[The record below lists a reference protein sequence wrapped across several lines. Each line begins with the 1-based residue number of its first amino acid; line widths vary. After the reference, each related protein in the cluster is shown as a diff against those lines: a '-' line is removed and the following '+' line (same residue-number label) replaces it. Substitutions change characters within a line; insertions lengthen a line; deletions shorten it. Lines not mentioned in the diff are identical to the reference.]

1 MAITEEQVK
10 HVAKLSKLSFS
21 EELADFTNQLD
32 KIIDMVE
39 LLEEVDTTGVPF
51 TSNVNESI
59 NVMREDVATPGMD
72 RKELMR
78 NVRNQRMV
86 TLKCLQLW
94 ITGGRSLMEKLYDKS
109 LTELHDLLVSKEITA
124 VDLTEETLN
133 RIQDTEEQ
141 LGSFITVS
149 EEKAMALA
157 KAIDLKGITESN
169 PLAGIP
175 IGIKDNIVT
184 KDILTTAGSKCY
196 TILTHL

>member
-1 MAITEEQVK
+1 
-10 HVAKLSKLSFS
+10 
-21 EELADFTNQLD
+21 
-32 KIIDMVE
+32 
-39 LLEEVDTTGVPF
+39 
-51 TSNVNESI
+51 
-59 NVMREDVATPGMD
+59 
-72 RKELMR
+72 
-78 NVRNQRMV
+78 
-86 TLKCLQLW
+86 
-94 ITGGRSLMEKLYDKS
+94 MEKLYDKS

-184 KDILTTAGSKCY
+184 KDILTTAGSKMLHNFDPIY
-196 TILTHL
+196 DATVMDKVYQADMIPVGKLNMDEFAMGGSTETSYFKKTKNAWDQTKVPGGSSGGSASAVAAGQVPVSLGSDTGGSIQPHSTVLWA